1 MNYNSKKKAILKNNK
16 EGQRDGLTCKSG
28 SLSPILKIYIKME
41 RENQLHKAVLWLAYI
56 SEL

>member
-1 MNYNSKKKAILKNNK
+1 MNYKSKKKAILKDNK
-16 EGQRDGLTCKSG
+16 EQRDGLTCKSG
-28 SLSPILKIYIKME
+28 SLSLILKIYIKME